1 MEHVMELKGKYAKLR
16 DDIREALLKGEV
28 AEMVSGNDCGTCNF
42 DSPTLYLPR
51 WKKELVEQAAKEAG
65 THCWKLGYGFWKGFY
80 LICPSTHSQGNPRTA
95 NAEAMHDHF
104 NSLGYTSGVYY
115 MMD

>member
-1 MEHVMELKGKYAKLR
+1 MALTGKYAKLR

-28 AEMVSGNDCGTCNF
+28 AEMVSGNDWGTCNF

-65 THCWKLGYGFWKGFY
+65 THCWKLGYGYWKGFY
-80 LICPSTHSQGNPRTA
+80 LISPNTHSQGNPRTA